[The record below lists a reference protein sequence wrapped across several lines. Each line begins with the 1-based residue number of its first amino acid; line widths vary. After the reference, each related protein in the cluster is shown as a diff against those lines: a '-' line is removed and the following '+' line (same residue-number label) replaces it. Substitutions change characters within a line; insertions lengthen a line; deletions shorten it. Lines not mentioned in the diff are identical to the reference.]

1 MARDTDEFIGR
12 PRPQEGETH
21 YHNGASN
28 HLTLSYYIEPDSLTI
43 HEDAIHARLHLHDH
57 EYYANSANKTNALDY
72 RAAHLDLHCA
82 LFQEGIM
89 QVKIKAS
96 DEEERFSISNTG
108 IGIDWDQIK
117 VQQHMQDF
125 VKILDDG
132 VLVSGQ
138 DKISYKIQF
147 NPFRIIQY
155 VDGHETIIVNDNDN
169 LYYDAKDL
177 PVHHVVHEHVV
188 HEHVTHVMPVH
199 HEVVHDVY
207 HANGEK
213 AEQNEK
219 KTSSNVQGYSVGL
232 DFTVSA
238 THMYGLPQRADNFRL
253 EETGFDH
260 PYRLFNQDR
269 NKFLEE
275 GRNDEPLYGS
285 VPYIMGHSHAMDA
298 SIAWMNSAETFVFLN
313 HAHRGEKTNSA
324 FISEGNALEFYLM
337 GAEGNPKKLQKKLSE
352 LTGYTPMP
360 PVHSLGYHFSKWEE
374 NSAEQIIQR
383 NDDFNHFGFP
393 VDVFW
398 FDSEYAQKYQYGE
411 FDHERF
417 SQNDV
422 MNMNEEIHSSGRRFV
437 IAADPHIRASQDYF
451 MYKEGLAKQGKMVDD
466 HHISS
471 LFVRDPTA
479 TKAYEGESRAGKSV
493 WVDFLNDSAC
503 DYWKDLFHPSVFKG
517 TNYMYGVWNDM
528 NEPSVYKSHDSDSQI
543 GMPMSN
549 THMTSD
555 GDILQHRWIHNA
567 YGALQQRA
575 TFQGLL
581 RRDRGQQ
588 RPFLLSRS
596 FFFGSQRYGAV
607 AAGSNHA
614 KFEDVELAV
623 NMMLSLGVSGMVNT
637 GHDVP
642 GYTGVPYDDLF
653 VQFYQLGPYM
663 PFFRANS
670 EKGFEMREPWLQSP
684 RVQRAALAAIQQ
696 RYAQSHYMYNLFFE
710 SSRTGLPI
718 VRPMFYEFPQDEMTY
733 DLNHQ
738 FMFGPDILVS
748 PKIGNPNR
756 ENAILGATTQ
766 VEVYLPNTAQWYD
779 MYSKLEVD
787 SHDDIHV
794 VHVADAQQGTWVK
807 GGTILPVLNFAEG
820 RKSLLE
826 AIDDPVRLEIYTD
839 SMNEHPYASGYLYLD
854 DGENHNNRHHERTQ
868 VRYDYDGTHIKVTK
882 SIPDENLYAKA
893 ATKIIDEVMIFG
905 VEKAPKRVLNKF
917 AMAANGQGNV
927 DVNHVYVASTQM
939 VHMWH
944 LRLPVDEGLF
954 HNHTIDLLEL
964 VF

>member
-1 MARDTDEFIGR
+1 MQFTTSILAACMLGFQAFAASDAFAAHRMALESILEKPEDNQYHHYSRRYAYPEHIEHEAVVYHDAPTDVYDAFGHDQQTEYSKYISYRHQGDDEFHTEWEESCGKKDYCQRYSQLLARDRHEYEARHHGDYYENAMNHR
-12 PRPQEGETH
+12 
-21 YHNGASN
+21 SN
-28 HLTLSYYIEPDSLTI
+28 HLMVAYYIEPDSLVI

-57 EYYANSANKTNALDY
+57 EYYSNSMEY
-72 RAAHLDLHCA
+72 RAAHLDLHMA

-108 IGIDWDQIK
+108 IGVDWDQIK

-132 VLVSGQ
+132 VLISGQ
-138 DKISYKIQF
+138 DKVSYKIQF
-147 NPFRIIQY
+147 DPFRIIQY
-155 VDGHETIIVNDNDN
+155 VNGHETIIVNDNDN

-177 PVHHVVHEHVV
+177 GVHHVVHEHVV
-188 HEHVTHVMPVH
+188 HEVPIVH
-199 HEVVHDVY
+199 DVHTVIPEVVH
-207 HANGEK
+207 HAN
-213 AEQNEK
+213 AADAK
-219 KTSSNVQGYSVGL
+219 KPASSNVQGYSVGM
-232 DFTVSA
+232 DFTVNA
-238 THMYGLPQRADNFRL
+238 THMYGIPQRADSFRL
-253 EETGFDH
+253 QETGFDH

-269 NKFLEE
+269 QKYSEQGKNS
-275 GRNDEPLYGS
+275 EPLYGA
-285 VPYIMGHSHAMDA
+285 VPYITGHSTSMDA

-324 FISEGNALEFYLM
+324 FISEGNALEFYLL

-360 PVHSLGYHFSKWEE
+360 PMHSLGYHFSKWEN
-374 NSAEQIIQR
+374 NSAHQIVER
-383 NDDFNHFGFP
+383 NEDFTHFGFP

-398 FDSEYAQKYQYGE
+398 FDSEYAQHYQYGE
-411 FDHERF
+411 FDHKRF
-417 SQNDV
+417 SQDDV
-422 MNMNEEIHSSGRRFV
+422 MHMNDEVHNSGRRFV
-437 IAADPHIRASQDYF
+437 IAADPHIRASHDYF

-528 NEPSVYKSHDSDSQI
+528 NEPSVFRSPEDHSQI

-596 FFFGSQRYGAV
+596 FFFGSQRYGTV

-614 KFEDVELAV
+614 KFEDVELSV
-623 NMMLSLGVSGMVNT
+623 NQLLSLGVSGIVNA

-642 GYTGVPYDDLF
+642 GYTGVPSDDLF
-653 VQFYQLGPYM
+653 VQFYQLGVYM

-670 EKGFEMREPWLQSP
+670 KMGFEMREPWLQSP
-684 RVQRAALAAIQQ
+684 RVQRAALAAIKQ

-718 VRPMFYEFPQDEMTY
+718 VRPMWYEFPQDEMTF
-733 DLNHQ
+733 DLQHQ
-738 FMFGPDILVS
+738 FMFGPDVLVS
-748 PKIGNPNR
+748 PKVGDPCV
-756 ENAILGATTQ
+756 ENAILGATTE
-766 VEVYLPNTAQWYD
+766 VEVYLP
-779 MYSKLEVD
+779 
-787 SHDDIHV
+787 
-794 VHVADAQQGTWVK
+794 
-807 GGTILPVLNFAEG
+807 PV
-820 RKSLLE
+820 
-826 AIDDPVRLEIYTD
+826 
-839 SMNEHPYASGYLYLD
+839 
-854 DGENHNNRHHERTQ
+854 
-868 VRYDYDGTHIKVTK
+868 
-882 SIPDENLYAKA
+882 
-893 ATKIIDEVMIFG
+893 
-905 VEKAPKRVLNKF
+905 
-917 AMAANGQGNV
+917 
-927 DVNHVYVASTQM
+927 
-939 VHMWH
+939 
-944 LRLPVDEGLF
+944 
-954 HNHTIDLLEL
+954 
-964 VF
+964 

>member
-1 MARDTDEFIGR
+1 MNGR
-12 PRPQEGETH
+12 ET
-21 YHNGASN
+21 
-28 HLTLSYYIEPDSLTI
+28 
-43 HEDAIHARLHLHDH
+43 
-57 EYYANSANKTNALDY
+57 
-72 RAAHLDLHCA
+72 
-82 LFQEGIM
+82 
-89 QVKIKAS
+89 V
-96 DEEERFSISNTG
+96 
-108 IGIDWDQIK
+108 
-117 VQQHMQDF
+117 
-125 VKILDDG
+125 
-132 VLVSGQ
+132 
-138 DKISYKIQF
+138 
-147 NPFRIIQY
+147 
-155 VDGHETIIVNDNDN
+155 IVNDNDN

-177 PVHHVVHEHVV
+177 GVHHAPIHHDVPIHHD
-188 HEHVTHVMPVH
+188 THVIPETH
-199 HEVVHDVY
+199 HV
-207 HANGEK
+207 ANGDD
-213 AEQNEK
+213 AK
-219 KTSSNVQGYSVGL
+219 KPSSSVVQGYSVGM
-232 DFTVSA
+232 DFTVNA

-269 NKFLEE
+269 NMFSEQGK
-275 GRNDEPLYGS
+275 NDEPLYGS

-337 GAEGNPKKLQKKLSE
+337 GSEGNPKKLQKKLSE

-360 PVHSLGYHFSKWEE
+360 PIHSLGYHFSKWEN
-374 NSAEQIIQR
+374 NSAHQIVER
-383 NDDFNHFGFP
+383 NHDFSHFGFP

-398 FDSEYAQKYQYGE
+398 FDSEYAQDNQYGE
-411 FDHERF
+411 FDHKRF
-417 SQNDV
+417 SQDDV
-422 MNMNEEIHSSGRRFV
+422 MHMNEEVHHSGRRFV
-437 IAADPHIRASQDYF
+437 IAADPHIRASHDYF

-479 TKAYEGESRAGKSV
+479 TKAYTGESRAGKSV

-528 NEPSVYKSHDSDSQI
+528 NEPSVYKGDGDHTQI

-596 FFFGSQRYGAV
+596 FFFGSQRYGTV

-614 KFEDVELAV
+614 KFEDVELSV
-623 NMMLSLGVSGMVNT
+623 NMLLSLGVSGIINA

-642 GYTGVPYDDLF
+642 GYSGVPEDDLF
-653 VQFYQLGPYM
+653 VQFYQLGVYM

-684 RVQRAALAAIQQ
+684 RVQRAALAAIKQ
-696 RYAQSHYMYNLFFE
+696 RYAQTHYMYNLFFE
-710 SSRTGLPI
+710 SSRNGLPI
-718 VRPMFYEFPQDEMTY
+718 VRPMWYEYPQDEMTY

-738 FMFGPDILVS
+738 FMFGPNVLVS
-748 PKIGNPNR
+748 PKVGHPCV
-756 ENAILGATTQ
+756 ENAIAGATTEI
-766 VEVYLPNTAQWYD
+766 EVYLPPENQWYD
-779 MYSKLEVD
+779 IYSKLEMD

-794 VHVADAQQGTWVK
+794 MHIADAEQGTFVR
-807 GGTILPVLNFAEG
+807 GGAILPVLNFADG
-820 RKSLLE
+820 RESLLQ
-826 AIDDPVRLEIYTD
+826 AIDDPVRLEIYSDT
-839 SMNEHPYASGYLYLD
+839 MGEHPYASGYLYLD

-868 VRYDYDGTHIKVTK
+868 VRYDYDGKYIKVTK
-882 SIPDENLYAKA
+882 SIGDENLYSKG
-893 ATKIIDEVMIFG
+893 ATKLIDEVMIFG
-905 VEKAPKRVLNKF
+905 VEHAPKRVLNKF
-917 AMAANGQGNV
+917 AM
-927 DVNHVYVASTQM
+927 
-939 VHMWH
+939 
-944 LRLPVDEGLF
+944 
-954 HNHTIDLLEL
+954 
-964 VF
+964 